1 MCTWHSDFCQLVTLT
16 EKKNLGRIKDQ
27 FDMFA
32 YFQHLTRAVFPEDCM
47 TPLVSYSDTSD
58 ILVNHGASQSAG
70 QLSGSHFCFSS
81 LLILLIK

>member
-16 EKKNLGRIKDQ
+16 EKKNLGGIKDQ

-32 YFQHLTRAVFPEDCM
+32 YFQHLTRTVFPEDCM
-47 TPLVSYSDTSD
+47 TPLF
-58 ILVNHGASQSAG
+58 VNHGASQSAG

-81 LLILLIK
+81 LLIVLIK